1 MRLRRQRG
9 AEDPVGETTKKSGVV
24 HVATGPTEP
33 ERYKTYI
40 SYIYSNYIVI
50 YKIYKTV
57 NGLRLL
63 ARQRQP
69 AAEHTPT
76 SGGNQ
81 N

>member
-1 MRLRRQRG
+1 M
-9 AEDPVGETTKKSGVV
+9 
-24 HVATGPTEP
+24 ATGPTEP